1 MRRHGGLA
9 SAAAIV
15 LALVVGCSA
24 EPTVESVESEES
36 TDQPSTAATSGPPT
50 PEPPTLR
57 QVKKIIVAP
66 VRFEYTLET
75 SDGAE
80 LFSMAGIAHPRAR
93 EWTGTLELDDPSTP
107 GAADLRA
114 TVRSIGKQL
123 WLQFDAWSHSPLN
136 GCWADVSAGAPALG
150 NFAPSIGIPGPVL
163 VLASLH
169 TSNESAPLPKTPF
182 GASLPL
188 RSAVANALSPR
199 LAAALDLD
207 EVSPGTVAAQV
218 QVRRQDDVAID
229 IRGLDISDSVTGLGG
244 TVPAK
249 IDPLLRAMHIGMRVW
264 PSVNP
269 PKILPPAQ
277 DLVMTPTDVGEDG
290 DYAGCPG
297 AKEPEQELHQS

>member
-24 EPTVESVESEES
+24 EPVTESE
-36 TDQPSTAATSGPPT
+36 DQPSPTATSKRPGPK
-50 PEPPTLR
+50 PPTLR

-66 VRFEYTLET
+66 VRFEYALET

-80 LFSMAGIAHPRAR
+80 LFSMVGIAHPRAR
-93 EWTGTLELDDPSTP
+93 EWTGTLAFDDPSTP
-107 GAADLRA
+107 GAADLRG
-114 TVRSIGKQL
+114 TIRSIGERL
-123 WLQFDAWSHSPLN
+123 WLQFDDWSHSPLN

-169 TSNESAPLPKTPF
+169 MSNESAPLPETPF
-182 GASLPL
+182 GASLPV

-199 LAAALDLD
+199 LASALDLD
-207 EVSPGTVAAQV
+207 EVAPGTVAARV
-218 QVRRQDDVAID
+218 QVKRQDDVTID

-249 IDPLLRAMHIGMRVW
+249 IDPLLRAMNIGMRVW

-269 PKILPPAQ
+269 PKILPPPQ
-277 DLVMTPTDVGEDG
+277 DLVMSPTDVGEDG

-297 AKEPEQELHQS
+297 AKDPQKDTLPS